1 MPTVLTNFVVG
12 NGPMTPSRPTDS
24 RRCYEFVW
32 RLPARQTTSDSY
44 LIDQFLNSFVRH
56 RKRQTVVC
64 VCLLWIP
71 NINFFDFSD
80 SIFFGFVG
88 QMPAMEM
95 EDRKWRDREALKH
108 IIGQWNAN
116 RLDLFSLS
124 EPNEVCWNKT
134 NQKLLQQSLIK
145 LTICF
150 PLFETGIW
158 VPWSDEVLFSRRWT
172 ENRNEMHP
180 GLFDGVHPGRDRNSD
195 REIPSR
201 HENVAHGRL
210 RPLRDPPK
218 RWYWIREL
226 IHLFN
231 CYWC

>member
-1 MPTVLTNFVVG
+1 MCVFNIQLFFLTVAAIIHFSVRICHESLPEIVHFDCNRLTVSLCVCTTPWCVRVCVPSILLIPNRLKKRNYPENTNELMPTVLTNLVVG
-12 NGPMTPSRPTDS
+12 NGRMTPSRPTDS

-44 LIDQFLNSFVRH
+44 LIDQFRNSFVRH

-124 EPNEVCWNKT
+124 EPNEVCWNKIT
-134 NQKLLQQSLIK
+134 IK
-145 LTICF
+145 SCC
-150 PLFETGIW
+150 
-158 VPWSDEVLFSRRWT
+158 
-172 ENRNEMHP
+172 NNE
-180 GLFDGVHPGRDRNSD
+180 
-195 REIPSR
+195 
-201 HENVAHGRL
+201 
-210 RPLRDPPK
+210 
-218 RWYWIREL
+218 
-226 IHLFN
+226 
-231 CYWC
+231 